1 MALHDM
7 PAMINYVLTTT
18 DHLTLSYAGHSEETM
33 EVFASFSVDQ
43 ELVKKVSYFG
53 TLAPV
58 AYPGRITSPIFDLM
72 TDTYLVLGIGALW
85 ETYWLIQDIM
95 AKYACAFVDQ
105 AFGSIVN
112 ALTRQSEN
120 VNSTRLAVHATRCKS
135 GALRLSVKPLKH
147 AVHHALQFYIFSHKL
162 LVSNQKP
169 LKSSSKVT

>member
-58 AYPGRITSPIFDLM
+58 AYPGHITSPIFDLM

-120 VNSTRLAVHATRCKS
+120 VNSTRL
-135 GALRLSVKPLKH
+135 
-147 AVHHALQFYIFSHKL
+147 
-162 LVSNQKP
+162 
-169 LKSSSKVT
+169 